1 MFKDM
6 VEAGLCFIPVVGPLA
21 SISSGIFMDIINNPG
36 KLGGALMKL
45 AKDQQNGGAGIDS

>member
-21 SISSGIFMDIINNPG
+21 SISFGIFMDIYQESG
-36 KLGGALMKL
+36 QAWRGF
-45 AKDQQNGGAGIDS
+45 DEAG